1 MLISSVLFLKIYWLF
16 PIACAVACWLYIII
30 AAYFLQRSVSLK
42 KIIGNNIPY
51 ITDFISKTLA
61 NNKETVIR
69 TVTSEESIDKI
80 MPEIDTYIQEFLTK
94 KVPEQL
100 PMIAMFLGEKTTH
113 QIKEVFIKELR
124 ILFPKVIS
132 QFIGTAMD
140 DQRLPDILTQ
150 KIAESTDSLSDVKI
164 SKALSPALLKAK
176 IYAFV
181 FGLLFGA
188 LFSLSLFV
196 FA

>member
-1 MLISSVLFLKIYWLF
+1 MRSSVLVIYHH
-16 PIACAVACWLYIII
+16 C
-30 AAYFLQRSVSLK
+30 SVFSTALRFFK

-100 PMIAMFLGEKTTH
+100 PMIAMFLGKKPL
-113 QIKEVFIKELR
+113 IK
-124 ILFPKVIS
+124 
-132 QFIGTAMD
+132 
-140 DQRLPDILTQ
+140 
-150 KIAESTDSLSDVKI
+150 
-164 SKALSPALLKAK
+164 LKR
-176 IYAFV
+176 Y
-181 FGLLFGA
+181 L
-188 LFSLSLFV
+188 
-196 FA
+196 